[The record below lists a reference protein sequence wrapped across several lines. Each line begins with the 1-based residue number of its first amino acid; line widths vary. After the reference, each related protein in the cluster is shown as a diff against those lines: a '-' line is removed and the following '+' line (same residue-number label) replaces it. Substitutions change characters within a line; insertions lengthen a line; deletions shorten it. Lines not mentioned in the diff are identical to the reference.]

1 MTSDIIL
8 SLKYMFHDCIDDVMK
23 WVEMA
28 DIYNTIAIA
37 IADSDS
43 DIDEDETMTEIVADT
58 KSDEKQPSQLTSSTA
73 AATGAKRSSRGNNY
87 CNLSQSQSS
96 KVGTMYVIIKSNI
109 PSANSGAINS
119 L

>member
-1 MTSDIIL
+1 
-8 SLKYMFHDCIDDVMK
+8 MFHDCIDDVMK

-28 DIYNTIAIA
+28 DIYNTIAIAIAIA